1 MNNDMNDNIKYTQEQ
16 GVNQQNMGQRGY
28 HQGINQQ
35 INTANLDHTQPLSR
49 VSPDSQVSQ
58 ETQVLRTGRV
68 RELDPVNVNN
78 YRQNQGQPGNQMPG
92 QLPDGTMPNSGFGN
106 NNYNNGYNNG
116 YGNGGNG

>member
-49 VSPDSQVSQ
+49 VSPDRQVSQ

-92 QLPDGTMPNSGFGN
+92 QLPERRPERKD
-106 NNYNNGYNNG
+106 
-116 YGNGGNG
+116 